1 MAVVTISR
9 EVASGGSEIAGI
21 LSERLGFR
29 LLDRTGLEALL
40 PSYGLDE
47 HNLLALE
54 RLPDN
59 PAAWD
64 QSNLKLYLQC
74 VNACISDLAE
84 WENFILLGRG
94 GQCLFEGAE
103 DALHVRIVG
112 SERVRVE
119 RLTSME
125 GLTREEARAAVESR
139 GNLRNRYIRLLFG
152 KPVDQALLYDLIL
165 RRDHLDIQACVE
177 VIIHTFGQRSMRVQ
191 PAGESLQDQRLQPSK
206 PLEQADS
213 PVFANQS
220 EEEFA
225 RLLDYYH
232 IRWCYEPTTFPLSF
246 NKEGLL
252 SEALSPDFYLE
263 DYDTYIELTTLRQS
277 LVTKKNRKIRRLKEL
292 YPDVKVRLF
301 YRRDYQQLLAK
312 YGLIEKSER
321 RKEDTE
327 TTEGKKRKSPK

>member
-9 EVASGGSEIAGI
+9 QVGSGGSEIARI

-29 LLDRTGLEALL
+29 LLDRAGLEALL
-40 PSYGLDE
+40 PSYGLEE
-47 HNLLALE
+47 HNLLDLDGQ
-54 RLPDN
+54 PDN

-64 QSNLKLYLQC
+64 KSDLKLYLQC
-74 VNACISDLAE
+74 VNACLSDLAE

-94 GQCLFEGAE
+94 GQCLFAGTD
-103 DALHVRIVG
+103 DALHVRIEG
-112 SERVRVE
+112 SELVRVE
-119 RLTSME
+119 RLMSVE
-125 GLTREEARAAVESR
+125 DLTREEARAAVESR
-139 GNLRNRYIRLLFG
+139 GNFRNRYVRLLFG
-152 KPVDQALLYDLIL
+152 RPIEQALLYDLIL

-177 VIIHTFGQRSMRVQ
+177 VIIHTFGQRSMRVHP
-191 PAGESLQDQRLQPSK
+191 PAGEALQDARLQPSE
-206 PLEQADS
+206 PPEQTES
-213 PVFANQS
+213 PAFANHS

-232 IRWCYEPTTFPLSF
+232 IRWAYEPTTFPLSF

-292 YPDVKVRLF
+292 YPNVKVRLF

-312 YGLIEKSER
+312 YRLIDESER
-321 RKEDTE
+321 RKEGTE
-327 TTEGKKRKSPK
+327 AKKKKSPK